1 MKPIVLVSCFVV
13 NCFFCNSFLLACN
26 RGAYRFANMDDNARK
41 AFILFCFAAS
51 SSLISNLQIVY
62 TNFHSDGDMNF
73 LNYLIWCALM
83 ECNNHNRERQVYPRN
98 QQYYNDLFRAF
109 NMERFFK
116 EHFRLRKESFTRLC
130 ELVAP
135 RMERETTQLRAP
147 IPLPIRVGIGLR
159 RLGKGESFES
169 LGVEFWG
176 WKIDC
181 SCYLCRIRGALA
193 GNIIR
198 FYPFSSP

>member
-1 MKPIVLVSCFVV
+1 MKPLVLVSCFVV

-26 RGAYRFANMDDNARK
+26 HGAYRFVNMDDNARK

-73 LNYLIWCALM
+73 LNYLIWYALM
-83 ECNNHNRERQVYPRN
+83 ECNNHNRERQVWVYPRN

-116 EHFRLRKESFTRLC
+116 EHFRLR
-130 ELVAP
+130 
-135 RMERETTQLRAP
+135 
-147 IPLPIRVGIGLR
+147 
-159 RLGKGESFES
+159 
-169 LGVEFWG
+169 
-176 WKIDC
+176 
-181 SCYLCRIRGALA
+181 
-193 GNIIR
+193 N
-198 FYPFSSP
+198 